1 MVEPESTWDEKH
13 PKMAADSP
21 LWPFWCTACPE
32 DCTDVLASVFD
43 LLMDFSL
50 RYITKEGV
58 SSCLKP
64 CFTPVK
70 MFEADQR
77 MLFSQFEVREFCD
90 NLVERVVKALKDT
103 SKIQKRGQPHVHLLL
118 NHPYS
123 SVKNSKVKSD
133 LVFDDE
139 ETNGLTC
146 FEPEHPSSFIL
157 SSQDFEE
164 DPLDYSHQGALL
176 GTRRPILMV
185 EPESTWDEKN
195 LKMAAYSPLWHF
207 WILKLS
213 EALSYASTHL
223 GQADHPK
230 VQFVRVERPAGVWIV
245 LRASL
250 SFSPCT
256 STTRMN
262 LDSSRRIILTE
273 HFLFLGVVS
282 SKQTS
287 LFRWTCASYQAT
299 ERNHSFVGLVRHIKQ
314 QLKSGSIKRLSA
326 PLVSPFNPSVLPF
339 GEFIS
344 LSLAE

>member
-1 MVEPESTWDEKH
+1 MLAEEK
-13 PKMAADSP
+13 S
-21 LWPFWCTACPE
+21 
-32 DCTDVLASVFD
+32 
-43 LLMDFSL
+43 SL
-50 RYITKEGV
+50 GV
-58 SSCLKP
+58 
-64 CFTPVK
+64 VK

-90 NLVERVVKALKDT
+90 NLVKRVVKALKDT
-103 SKIQKRGQPHVHLLL
+103 SKIQKKSTTTRAPVAEPSLFI
-118 NHPYS
+118 S
-123 SVKNSKVKSD
+123 EKFKESD

-164 DPLDYSHQGALL
+164 DPFDYSHQGALL

-213 EALSYASTHL
+213 EALSHASTHL

-230 VQFVRVERPAGVWIV
+230 VQFIRVERPTGVWIV
-245 LRASL
+245 PRASL

-262 LDSSRRIILTE
+262 LDISQRIILT
-273 HFLFLGVVS
+273 
-282 SKQTS
+282 
-287 LFRWTCASYQAT
+287 
-299 ERNHSFVGLVRHIKQ
+299 GLHQIP
-314 QLKSGSIKRLSA
+314 RL
-326 PLVSPFNPSVLPF
+326 
-339 GEFIS
+339 
-344 LSLAE
+344 